1 MKAYFRTM
9 NVIIFAA
16 YLYSITFLGM
26 GIMVIVRT
34 IVSSTIITF
43 NNNYNN

>member
-1 MKAYFRTM
+1 MKVYFRTM
-9 NVIIFAA
+9 NVIIFVA
-16 YLYSITFLGM
+16 YWYPILFLGT

>member
-34 IVSSTIITF
+34 IVSSTFITF

>member
-16 YLYSITFLGM
+16 YLYSITFLGT

-34 IVSSTIITF
+34 IVSSTFITF